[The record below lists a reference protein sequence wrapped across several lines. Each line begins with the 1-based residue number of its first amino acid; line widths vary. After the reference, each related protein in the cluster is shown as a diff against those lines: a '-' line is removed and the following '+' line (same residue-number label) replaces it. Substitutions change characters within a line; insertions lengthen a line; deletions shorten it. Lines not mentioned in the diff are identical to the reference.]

1 MSFAVSLAHRTSS
14 LIKNFYMLYTDLTNS
29 EARFTINVREGMVEL
44 EGKESF
50 VDKHL
55 EKFEEIFKMAVKE
68 AITRGVEQSLE
79 LKAQSAQAA
88 LPAELAEQKE
98 PSSVIE
104 QSLPQPHKSNGSA
117 TKHSARPAI
126 IIHPIPVDLK
136 ANESKIG
143 LREFYADKKPANH
156 YEKTAVFVY
165 YLTKFNNQQEV
176 KFGEILSCYDEVNEK
191 KPSIA
196 DIVKNSIRYKGWL
209 DQGSEKYSALLTISG
224 ENFVKFDLP
233 AQNGKTE
240 QQHPT
245 VTNN

>member
-117 TKHSARPAI
+117 VKHSARPAI
-126 IIHPIPVDLK
+126 IIHPIPVDLRTK
-136 ANESKIG
+136 S
-143 LREFYADKKPANH
+143 RPTTTKK
-156 YEKTAVFVY
+156 
-165 YLTKFNNQQEV
+165 L
-176 KFGEILSCYDEVNEK
+176 LS
-191 KPSIA
+191 
-196 DIVKNSIRYKGWL
+196 L
-209 DQGSEKYSALLTISG
+209 FTI
-224 ENFVKFDLP
+224 
-233 AQNGKTE
+233 
-240 QQHPT
+240 
-245 VTNN
+245 